1 MTSVVVR
8 SAVESDSEGIL
19 NVHVN
24 SIKELCSKTYPSEK
38 IQYWSNRQC
47 EEKYK
52 RAISEQD
59 PLSAVFVAEKG
70 GKIVGFGHIR
80 LPDSSRERVGE
91 IKALYVS
98 PDESGQGTGKR
109 ILDVME
115 KCAREMTGYS
125 CRELYVCSTLNA
137 VGFYEKCGFVLRGP
151 IVHSVGDGV
160 DLDCIKLSKELVP
173 G

>member
-8 SAVESDSEGIL
+8 PALESDSDGIL

-24 SIKELCSKTYPSEK
+24 SIKEMCSKTYPSEE

-70 GKIVGFGHIR
+70 GEIVGFGHIR
-80 LPDSSRERVGE
+80 LPDSSREHVGE

-98 PDESGQGTGKR
+98 PSESGQGTGKR

-115 KCAREMTGYS
+115 ESAHEVTGRS
-125 CRELYVCSTLNA
+125 CRELCVCSTLNA
-137 VGFYEKCGFVLRGP
+137 VGFYEKCGFVLQGP
-151 IVHSVGDGV
+151 VVHSVGDGV
-160 DLDCIKLSKELVP
+160 DLDCMKLSKELA